1 MQHIYW
7 TLLTG
12 SYEVQLSVYLPVSEE
27 FFLVTVYEFFL
38 GFSTWWYIIVKSKNG
53 QSPIS
58 WESSFLPKNGQN
70 WPKVAKN

>member
-1 MQHIYW
+1 MKISSNFSNQSSGNTIQHIYW

-38 GFSTWWYIIVKSKNG
+38 GFST
-53 QSPIS
+53 
-58 WESSFLPKNGQN
+58 
-70 WPKVAKN
+70 